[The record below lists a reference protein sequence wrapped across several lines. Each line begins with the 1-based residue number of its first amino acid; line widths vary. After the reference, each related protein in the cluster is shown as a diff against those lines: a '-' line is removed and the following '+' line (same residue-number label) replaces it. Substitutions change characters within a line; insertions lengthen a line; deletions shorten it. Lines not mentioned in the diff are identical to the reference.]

1 VATATA
7 EKFSLDTGL
16 NRDGSRGERDF
27 LWDEI
32 KFKRVGEPMSFL
44 SEGVAVITGAG
55 SGMGRCLAQ
64 QLAAMGSSLAIS
76 DVNEKALAETAGLLS
91 GAKGKVTQHVV
102 NVAQEAQVKAFAE
115 EVAAQHGRA
124 TVVFNNAGVALLGN
138 FEELSIE
145 DIRWLM
151 DINFWGVI
159 YGMYYFMPLLKK
171 EKRAHIVNTSS
182 VFGLVGV
189 VGQTAYCASKFAVRG
204 FTESL
209 RHELEGTNIFVTS
222 VHPGGIKTRIA
233 KNARPGARAES
244 SLYEKSVSRFDR
256 VAITTAEDAAARIL
270 KGVEKYEPRVLIG
283 GDCKAVDILQ
293 RLRPVGYWKS
303 LAKKIQDPGK
313 RG

>member
-1 VATATA
+1 
-7 EKFSLDTGL
+7 
-16 NRDGSRGERDF
+16 
-27 LWDEI
+27 
-32 KFKRVGEPMSFL
+32 
-44 SEGVAVITGAG
+44 
-55 SGMGRCLAQ
+55 
-64 QLAAMGSSLAIS
+64 
-76 DVNEKALAETAGLLS
+76 
-91 GAKGKVTQHVV
+91 
-102 NVAQEAQVKAFAE
+102 
-115 EVAAQHGRA
+115 
-124 TVVFNNAGVALLGN
+124 
-138 FEELSIE
+138 
-145 DIRWLM
+145 
-151 DINFWGVI
+151 
-159 YGMYYFMPLLKK
+159 
-171 EKRAHIVNTSS
+171 VNTSS

-233 KNARPGARAES
+233 KNARPGARAEA

>member
-1 VATATA
+1 
-7 EKFSLDTGL
+7 
-16 NRDGSRGERDF
+16 
-27 LWDEI
+27 
-32 KFKRVGEPMSFL
+32 MSFL

-64 QLAAMGSSLAIS
+64 QLAAAGSSLALS
-76 DVNEKALAETAGLLS
+76 DVNEKGLAETVALLGS
-91 GAKGKVTQHVV
+91 PRGKVTQHVV
-102 NVAQEAQVKAFAE
+102 NVAEEARVKAFAE
-115 EVAAQHGRA
+115 EVGAQHGRT
-124 TVVFNNAGVALLGN
+124 TVLFNNAGVALLGK
-138 FEELSIE
+138 FDELSLE

-233 KNARPGARAES
+233 KHARPGAKAKANLHED
-244 SLYEKSVSRFDR
+244 SVSRFDR

-270 KGVEKYEPRVLIG
+270 KGVEKYESRILIG
-283 GDCKAVDILQ
+283 SDCRQVDILQ

-303 LAKKIQDPGK
+303 LAKKIQDPGARK
-313 RG
+313 

>member
-1 VATATA
+1 
-7 EKFSLDTGL
+7 
-16 NRDGSRGERDF
+16 
-27 LWDEI
+27 
-32 KFKRVGEPMSFL
+32 
-44 SEGVAVITGAG
+44 
-55 SGMGRCLAQ
+55 MGRCLAQ

-76 DVNEKALAETAGLLS
+76 DVNEQTLAETAGLL
-91 GAKGKVTQHVV
+91 GGTTGKVTQHVV
-102 NVAQEAQVKAFAE
+102 NVGQEVQVESFAE
-115 EVAAQHGRA
+115 DVAAQHGRA
-124 TVVFNNAGVALLGN
+124 TALFNNAGVALLGN
-138 FEELSIE
+138 FEEISLE

-159 YGMYYFMPLLKK
+159 YGTYYFMPLLKK

-233 KNARPGARAES
+233 KNARPGAKAEA
-244 SLYEKSVSRFDR
+244 SLYERSVSRFDR
-256 VAITTAEDAAARIL
+256 VAITTSEDAAARIL

-283 GDCKAVDILQ
+283 SDCKTVDILQ

-313 RG
+313 R

>member
-1 VATATA
+1 VNY
-7 EKFSLDTGL
+7 LLG
-16 NRDGSRGERDF
+16 
-27 LWDEI
+27 EI
-32 KFKRVGEPMSFL
+32 KFKIAGEPMSFL

-64 QLAAMGSSLAIS
+64 QLAAMGSSLAIA
-76 DVNEKALAETAGLLS
+76 DVNEKALGETAGLLS
-91 GAKGKVTQHVV
+91 GAKGKVTRHVV
-102 NVAQEAQVKAFAE
+102 NVAQEAQVKSFAE

-138 FEELSIE
+138 FEELSLE

-233 KNARPGARAES
+233 KNARPGARAEA